1 MSCSLSAISF
11 ASGLPDRRGGVRLQ
25 KSGLFF
31 YDHEN
36 IPVVNM
42 VDGVGRY
49 LPPCYFWTT
58 LRTDVSNPEDP
69 ILWLL
74 VAQGRCLPHSANT
87 AEPHILTVDQEGS
100 AVPSQWQQEHQPQ

>member
-42 VDGVGRY
+42 VDGIS
-49 LPPCYFWTT
+49 PPM
-58 LRTDVSNPEDP
+58 LLLDNP
-69 ILWLL
+69 
-74 VAQGRCLPHSANT
+74 ANRCL
-87 AEPHILTVDQEGS
+87 EPRRSNLMAPGCSRTLSTTFRKYRRTSYLDC
-100 AVPSQWQQEHQPQ
+100 